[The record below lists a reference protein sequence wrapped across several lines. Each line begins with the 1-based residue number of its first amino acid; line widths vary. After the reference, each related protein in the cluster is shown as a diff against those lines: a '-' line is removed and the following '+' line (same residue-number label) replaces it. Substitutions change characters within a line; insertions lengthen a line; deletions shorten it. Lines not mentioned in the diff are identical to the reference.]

1 MTLTNDPDPGA
12 TRPDGGRDALIAE
25 LVDEMTAWSP
35 RDRMSAFRS
44 WLKGSLSLIHL
55 HVLTVLEADG
65 AIPMS
70 RLADVLDVSVASAT
84 GIVTRMEE
92 RGLVERRHGETDRRV
107 VLVRPTEA
115 GIAIFRDMTE
125 HRRQQLAILFTRL
138 TDDELTALLTGL
150 RAMRA
155 ARLALHVEKAKEGL
169 VAVRLAPSGGGETGA
184 TGEPGPAGGTNA
196 TVIAS
201 PVGVADAAA
210 AAEKAATPVI
220 KGRDA

>member
-1 MTLTNDPDPGA
+1 MTLTNDPDQPAG
-12 TRPDGGRDALIAE
+12 RPDGGRDALIGE

-35 RDRMSAFRS
+35 RDRMNAFRS

-55 HVLTVLEADG
+55 HVLTVLETDG

-70 RLADVLDVSVASAT
+70 RLADLLDVSVASAT

-115 GIAIFRDMTE
+115 GLAIFRDMTE
-125 HRRQQLAILFTRL
+125 HRRQQLAVLFTRL
-138 TDDELTALLTGL
+138 TDDELSALLTGL
-150 RAMRA
+150 RAMHA
-155 ARLALHVEKAKEGL
+155 ARLAIHVEKAKAGL
-169 VAVRLAPSGGGETGA
+169 VAVRLGSAGA
-184 TGEPGPAGGTNA
+184 TGAGEAGGSGESKS

-201 PVGVADAAA
+201 PAGVEDAAIV
-210 AAEKAATPVI
+210 AENAATPVV
-220 KGRDA
+220 KRGQP